1 MKILK
6 KIVRFFRVLFFAF
19 MFAVCMVMGIVPIVP
34 KRKEECEIE
43 IKIADTEKE
52 EKAEEKIAFYKGG

>member
-19 MFAVCMVMGIVPIVP
+19 MFAVCMVMGIVPIVS

-43 IKIADTEKE
+43 IKIADTENE
-52 EKAEEKIAFYKGG
+52 EKGEEKIAIY